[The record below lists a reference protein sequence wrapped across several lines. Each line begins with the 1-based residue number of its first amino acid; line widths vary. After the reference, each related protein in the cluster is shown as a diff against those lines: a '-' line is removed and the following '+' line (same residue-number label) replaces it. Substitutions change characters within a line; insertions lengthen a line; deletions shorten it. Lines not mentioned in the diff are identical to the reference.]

1 MAIYTNYDHFR
12 KNIAAFLVVVENS
25 HETLIVQRPGYEDVV
40 VMTADD
46 YRGLEETAYLLHSPR
61 NAERILSALANAKAG
76 KHSPM
81 TIEELKRE
89 VGFQDEDI

>member
-1 MAIYTNYDHFR
+1 
-12 KNIAAFLVVVENS
+12 
-25 HETLIVQRPGYEDVV
+25 
-40 VMTADD
+40 MTADD
-46 YRGLEETAYLLHSPR
+46 YRGLEETAYLLRSPR

-89 VGFQDEDI
+89 VGFRDADF